1 MGGDWGFDLRRL
13 DRAAVLE
20 ALKPGARVREAV
32 RRVTDAVFPQ
42 HRFDGARALETG
54 MSPEAWAKVVFLEA
68 PVCDGCGAPF
78 EFAVPERCA
87 ACQARPFVFA
97 RARAA
102 CLYDDASR
110 ELVLRF
116 KHADRVDLAPLFAGW
131 IGRSAAELIEVAD
144 AVVPVPLHRL
154 RLMKRRYNQAAE
166 IARPLAR
173 RAGLEY
179 LPDALERKRRTDSQG
194 SKSGSG
200 RRRNVQGAF
209 EVPEARRKQVKG
221 RRILLIDDVLTTGA
235 TADACARALIKAGA
249 RAVDLAVVAR
259 VPQPKD
265 LTI

>member
-1 MGGDWGFDLRRL
+1 MGSYLPRL
-13 DRAAVLE
+13 EHGAVLD
-20 ALKPGARVREAV
+20 ALKPGARVREWV
-32 RRVTDAVFPQ
+32 RRLTDAVFPP
-42 HRFDGARALETG
+42 HRFDGVRALEAG
-54 MSPEAWAKVVFLEA
+54 LSPDAWSKVVFLEA

-78 EFAVPERCA
+78 EFELPERCA

-97 RARAA
+97 RGRAA

-110 ELVLRF
+110 ELILRF
-116 KHADRVDLAPLFAGW
+116 KHADRVDLASLFATW
-131 IGRSAAELIEVAD
+131 IGRSAKELLEEAD
-144 AVVPVPLHRL
+144 AVVPVPLHPMRL
-154 RLMKRRYNQAAE
+154 IRRRYNQAAE

-179 LPDALERKRRTDSQG
+179 LPDALVRKRRTESQG
-194 SKSGSG
+194 AKSGAA

-209 EVPEARRKQVKG
+209 EVPETRRKQLKG

>member
-1 MGGDWGFDLRRL
+1 MGSYLPKLEHG
-13 DRAAVLE
+13 AVLD

-32 RRVTDAVFPQ
+32 RRVADTIFPP

-54 MSPEAWAKVVFLEA
+54 LSPDAWSKVVFLEA

-78 EFAVPERCA
+78 EYAMPERCA
-87 ACQARPFVFA
+87 ACQAKPFAFA

-102 CLYDDASR
+102 CLYDDASK

-116 KHADRVDLAPLFAGW
+116 KHADRVDLASLFASW
-131 IGRSAAELIEVAD
+131 IGRSAADLLGEAD
-144 AVVPVPLHRL
+144 AIAPVPLHRL
-154 RLMKRRYNQAAE
+154 RLLKRRYNQAAE

-173 RAGLEY
+173 RTGLEY
-179 LPDALERKRRTDSQG
+179 LPDALARKRRTDSQG
-194 SKSGSG
+194 AKSGG
-200 RRRNVQGAF
+200 ARRRNVQGAF
-209 EVPEARRKQVKG
+209 EVPEAQRKQVKG

-235 TADACARALIKAGA
+235 TADACAKALMKAGA